1 MRDTSIMSDDVTSSD
16 SHKLRTPSG
25 LALNIIENL
34 LLETIKDRQHVGP
47 AEVDLRAARDI
58 RQRLEQ
64 NPRDAQ
70 SIQWLRQL
78 AQTWSPRLRQHA
90 LKVRRV
96 YDYLAVADKA

>member
-1 MRDTSIMSDDVTSSD
+1 MDDTTLPPEE

-34 LLETIKDRQHVGP
+34 LLETLKDRQHVGP
-47 AEVDLRAARDI
+47 AENDLGVARDI
-58 RQRLEQ
+58 RARLEQ

-90 LKVRRV
+90 LKFRRM
-96 YDYLAVADKA
+96 YDYLSVADR